1 MSRTDKDRPYRVR
14 AADARALRE
23 EHDYRC
29 ERRTPPR
36 AHHRAML
43 PCDIDARGIHTRC
56 YRTGLGP
63 ERFWWMF
70 TCPSGIGYRDWI
82 RPDRQRA
89 RLALRAAWRDHNAH
103 GDTDLEA
110 PVEQHRQRGRY
121 DCL

>member
-23 EHDYRC
+23 EHHYRC
-29 ERRTPPR
+29 ERRAPLRPDR
-36 AHHRAML
+36 GESL

-56 YRTGLGP
+56 YRTGQAP
-63 ERFWWMF
+63 KRFWWIF
-70 TCPSGIGYRDWI
+70 TCPSDISYRDWT

-89 RLALRAAWRDHNAH
+89 RLALRAALRDYNAH

-110 PVEQHRQRGRY
+110 PTEQHRHRARY